1 MTQKSKKSLNSLR
14 ASTTRYARTV
24 QKKLSRRGEKP
35 NQALVASAAK
45 YYVALKKL
53 ADG

>member
-1 MTQKSKKSLNSLR
+1 MTQKSKKNFNSLR
-14 ASTTRYARTV
+14 ASTARYSGTV

-35 NQALVASAAK
+35 NKALVASAAK